1 MKRASSAVAGL
12 RTFGFATAFA
22 VAALWLGAAAPSAH
36 AEVAAADPIDSAMR
50 ACLARADMS
59 STAGQLQCMDTAR
72 LAWQTSIDQT
82 FPQVLTKVPAAQ
94 RKKWQDSE
102 QKWKAW
108 READSKMLS
117 AVTATTQGT
126 RYQLSEGDARLQA
139 VRDRALLLRS
149 AAAQTGGPDA
159 PARLKPCSQ
168 DAQCEHAMFDVN
180 RYYRRLV
187 SKMPARSR
195 VTLWRALLAW
205 VAYRDATAPLVG
217 DARGRVDLIG
227 ARIATLKKLADT
239 AGND

>member
-1 MKRASSAVAGL
+1 MKRRSAAALV
-12 RTFGFATAFA
+12 RSFGFATAFA

-36 AEVAAADPIDSAMR
+36 AEVAAADPIDAAMR

-82 FPQVLTKVPAAQ
+82 FQQVLTKVPAAQ

-187 SKMPARSR
+187 NKMPSHSR
-195 VTLWRALLAW
+195 VTLWRAQQAW

-217 DARGRVDLIG
+217 DARARVDLIG